1 MDALDVM
8 SFTTIL
14 RHFKHVLLVAWNV
27 TCKCYVTAWERV
39 GPGNYF
45 DNVGDAFVQCDETSK
60 FIALLEISFGNP
72 NTEISVFMKK
82 RTVIQRCN
90 SWLDSPGKAGKQ
102 WKEVS
107 VSLAFDFVFVYLKP
121 HFGEGGYCA
130 QSRRV
135 PVPGSRLLIKP
146 LDIIE
151 LPIKL
156 LTSKLFIS
164 LHVCMYAR
172 YESRQDSPFNRYLHF
187 WIQEL

>member
-90 SWLDSPGKAGKQ
+90 SWLDSPGKAGKR

-107 VSLAFDFVFVYLKP
+107 VSLAFDFVFVYLRP
-121 HFGEGGYCA
+121 HFGEGGYCV

-146 LDIIE
+146 LYF
-151 LPIKL
+151 PHL
-156 LTSKLFIS
+156 LSSLTIS
-164 LHVCMYAR
+164 QRFLIFFFNT
-172 YESRQDSPFNRYLHF
+172 DSSCSSQH
-187 WIQEL
+187 